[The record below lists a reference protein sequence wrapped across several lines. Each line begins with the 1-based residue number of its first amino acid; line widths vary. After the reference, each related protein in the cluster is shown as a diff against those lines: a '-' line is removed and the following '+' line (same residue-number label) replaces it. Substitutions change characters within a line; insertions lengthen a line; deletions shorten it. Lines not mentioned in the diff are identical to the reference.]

1 VGAERRVGL
10 CVVRGPALVAAL
22 LGIIRSGG
30 AFVPL
35 DPEYPSARLA
45 QMIDD
50 AGIVQVVADSAS
62 AKQVAAVLEGREVV
76 EVGDAVLAIRPDDD
90 ASAETATAASH
101 FLDTPLHPDQL
112 AYVLYTSG
120 STGRPKG
127 VGVSHGAL
135 WTHLQDFLATYGI
148 DGTDIVLHSSTIN
161 FDVALH
167 ETLPALLRGATV
179 EMRG

>member
-10 CVVRGPALVAAL
+10 CVARGPALVAAL

-35 DPEYPSARLA
+35 DPEYPPARLA

-62 AKQVAAVLEGREVV
+62 VKQVAAVLAECEVV
-76 EVGDAVLAIRPDDD
+76 EVRTTQHDAALN
-90 ASAETATAASH
+90 AETATAVSH
-101 FLDTPLHPDQL
+101 FLDAPLHPDQL

-148 DGTDIVLHSSTIN
+148 DGRDTVLHSSTIN